1 MKFICEQKT
10 LSKALT
16 IVSKAVST
24 RSTMP
29 ILKGIL
35 LTAYPDGRLKLS
47 ASDTDITIQDT
58 IAVTVEEPGS
68 VVVMAKLFSDIVR
81 KLPASDVVITSS
93 DNRDEETGNNE
104 VNISSMNS
112 EFHIIGMNAEEFPV
126 ISNINE
132 ETESINIDK
141 KVVRSMIEKTAFAA
155 SADEARGII
164 TGVLVELSA
173 GSINMVAIDGY
184 RMAINRRTSPDI
196 GTHEFVISSKIL
208 LELAR
213 IISEVENDEDNG
225 VLYLDDRKAT
235 FRFGNIRVEL
245 KLMNGKFIAYQNILP
260 KNSRITAVVNREQLQ
275 ESIERA
281 SLLTTAGKNNLIRM
295 NVRDTVMTI
304 SSFSEEGKVE
314 EEVIANKQG
323 EDLMIGFNAHY
334 LLDVLKSVEDEEV
347 KLLFNSPV
355 DPCLIVPMDGD
366 EYEYLVLPVRI

>member
-1 MKFICEQKT
+1 MKFTCEQKT

-58 IAVTVEEPGS
+58 IAVNVAEPGS

-81 KLPASDVVITSS
+81 KLPASEVVITSS
-93 DNRDEETGNNE
+93 DNGDGETENNE

-112 EFHIIGMNAEEFPV
+112 EFHIVGMSAEEFPV
-126 ISNINE
+126 ISSINE

-141 KVVRSMIEKTAFAA
+141 KTVRSMIEKTAFAA

-196 GTHEFVISSKIL
+196 GTHEFVISAKIL
-208 LELAR
+208 RELAR

-225 VLYLDDRKAT
+225 VLYLDERKAT

-260 KNSRITAVVNREQLQ
+260 KNARITAVVNREQLQ

-314 EEVIANKQG
+314 EEVITTKQG

-347 KLLFNSPV
+347 KILFNSPV
-355 DPCLIVPMDGD
+355 DPCLIVPMEGD

>member
-68 VVVMAKLFSDIVR
+68 MVVMAKLFSDIVR

-93 DNRDEETGNNE
+93 DNGDEETGNNE